1 MNRLLLLLS
10 LLFIQLGYAQTTI
23 NGTANGYE
31 RWTIRLITYEDYFTY
46 REQILAETR
55 VDSSGKFEL
64 NYEGIDTKF
73 CLLKIGKTL

>member
-1 MNRLLLLLS
+1 MNKSLLLLAV
-10 LLFIQLGYAQTTI
+10 LFIQLGYAQTTI

-64 NYEGIDTKF
+64 N
-73 CLLKIGKTL
+73 